1 MPEVFVSTDAK
12 QNDELPQVKV
22 PCSLPEVEKGG
33 VFSAFK
39 AYPQNIRFE
48 TKDKDEKI
56 ILMLRQHPIVNIPW
70 IFISVLIFLCPSILR
85 MIGFFEFLPEN
96 YQHILTLVFLLV
108 SFTYAMEGFF
118 SWYFNVFFITTKRV
132 MDVDFYNLINRKV
145 TDAELKNIQDVT
157 YMTNGAIGTVF
168 NFGDVVVQTA
178 SEIPE
183 LIFQN
188 VPSPERVANVL
199 DDLRKPNN

>member
-1 MPEVFVSTDAK
+1 MPDFFVSSNNK
-12 QNDELPQVKV
+12 EDEMPHVKV
-22 PCSLPEVEKGG
+22 PHGLPEIEKGG

-39 AYPQNIRFE
+39 AYPQNIGFE

-70 IFISVLIFLCPSILR
+70 IVVSILIFLCPPILR
-85 MIGFFEFLPEN
+85 MIGFFDLLPVS
-96 YQHILTLVFLLV
+96 YQHIATLVFWLV
-108 SFTYAMEGFF
+108 AFTYALEGFF
-118 SWYFNVFFITTKRV
+118 GWYFNVFFITTKRV

-157 YMTNGAIGTVF
+157 YMTKGAIGTVF
-168 NFGDVVVQTA
+168 NFGDVMVQTA

-188 VPSPERVANVL
+188 VPSPEKVANVL
-199 DDLRKPNN
+199 DDLRKP